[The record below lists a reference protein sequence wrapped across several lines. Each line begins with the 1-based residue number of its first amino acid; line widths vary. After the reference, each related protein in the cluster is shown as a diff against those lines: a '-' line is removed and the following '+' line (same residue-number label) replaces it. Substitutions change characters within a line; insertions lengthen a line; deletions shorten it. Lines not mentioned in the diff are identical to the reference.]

1 MTAHPTGKHCGVRT
15 LSADIR
21 GVMGTAD
28 LSGKDLYLL
37 VLLFHGQP
45 HRLFH
50 MNLRLPI
57 KVMHLVKWE
66 EGGEG
71 REEGGVGG
79 GRRGEGG
86 GRRGEGGEGREE
98 GGEGREE
105 GGGGGMFET
114 IFHPNGTRSF
124 GL

>member
-71 REEGGVGG
+71 REGWE
-79 GRRGEGG
+79 
-86 GRRGEGGEGREE
+86 EGGEGREE

-105 GGGGGMFET
+105 RGGRREERGGRREGEAECLKQYFIQMGRDRLGYEA
-114 IFHPNGTRSF
+114 
-124 GL
+124 